1 MHLLVAFATY
11 NWSFIMKSF
20 IPRSNRVG
28 RRLMLASAGFLI
40 CANGALAAE
49 VVGDAQMQ
57 ARDLLS
63 GTVGGQPK
71 FADVSSAPSDDRDV
85 LYLDPQEQAR
95 DLILGNHFAA
105 AADQAAS
112 LDSKSDAVRAASVQR
127 TRRADIGG
135 QEMAQAMLLGKGV

>member
-1 MHLLVAFATY
+1 
-11 NWSFIMKSF
+11 
-20 IPRSNRVG
+20 
-28 RRLMLASAGFLI
+28 
-40 CANGALAAE
+40 
-49 VVGDAQMQ
+49 
-57 ARDLLS
+57 
-63 GTVGGQPK
+63 
-71 FADVSSAPSDDRDV
+71 